1 MTTENFC
8 FFKTNLSKPVKQE
21 VNSTGI
27 LPPLVFHGLIYNIQ
41 TGTWEEGRGGGVALS
56 SQQKKSKIIE
66 NHSLDDATVANDNF
80 EIKLTFVIKKIQKN
94 VFKLT

>member
-1 MTTENFC
+1 MDSYTT
-8 FFKTNLSKPVKQE
+8 FKR
-21 VNSTGI
+21 
-27 LPPLVFHGLIYNIQ
+27 GL
-41 TGTWEEGRGGGVALS
+41 GRRGGGGGVALS

-66 NHSLDDATVANDNF
+66 NHSLDDATVANNNF